1 MSAPDVVVGVD
12 VGTGSARALAVSR
25 DGHVVARS
33 SAPFAGRASWPPGQA
48 DPQAWRAALDDALTS
63 LGVVP
68 AALAIGSQSPT
79 TVPLDGRFALTVRHP
94 AGITLS
100 PHEQHL
106 AQRDVLAS
114 NSAHEGGGG
123 GDVCQLWD
131 WLLRSLGADAVQTRW
146 PGDPPLDGY
155 GALRRTGEVVGRA
168 SGAWGVPAGTPLVG
182 GAQDAYLAFWAGGTD
197 EPGRAVDPG
206 GRTGGL
212 AVAVDAGS
220 RPDGMYALASAAP
233 GVDVVGG
240 PVAAHGLMLEWLS
253 SLTGVDEAALL
264 SLAADVPPGA
274 GGVLV
279 LPYLEGER
287 APRWN
292 RDLRAEIVGLGSEH
306 TRAHLARA
314 VLEGAA
320 YGLRQIADSLRDAGV
335 AVDVVVCGGAPARSR
350 LWCEIKASVLG
361 VPVEMP
367 SEPDLAAYGAALAA
381 GAGAEWWPAPGSAS
395 ARTGAWPRPST
406 VTVDPV
412 PDPVYERGYAQF
424 VALGDAAVARLSKE
438 APCPTP
444 TA

>member
-1 MSAPDVVVGVD
+1 MAASDVVVGVD
-12 VGTGSARALAVSR
+12 VGTGSARALAVAR
-25 DGHVVARS
+25 DGRVVARA

-48 DPQAWRAALDDALTS
+48 VPNAWRAALDEARMS
-63 LGVVP
+63 LGVAP

-106 AQRDVLAS
+106 AQRDVLATR
-114 NSAHEGGGG
+114 
-123 GDVCQLWD
+123 DVCQLWD

-146 PGDPPLDGY
+146 PGDPSLDGY
-155 GALRRTGEVVGRA
+155 GTLRRTGEVVGSA
-168 SGAWGVPAGTPLVG
+168 SGEWGVPAGTPLVG

-220 RPDGMYALASAAP
+220 RPDGMYALVSAAP

-253 SLTGVDEAALL
+253 SLTGLDEGSLL
-264 SLAADVPPGA
+264 SLAAEVPPGA
-274 GGVLV
+274 GGVVV

-306 TRAHLARA
+306 TRAHVARA
-314 VLEGAA
+314 ALEGAA
-320 YGLRQIADSLRDAGV
+320 YGLRHIADSLRDAGV
-335 AVDVVVCGGAPARSR
+335 AIDVVVCGGAPARSR

-361 VPVEMP
+361 VPVEVP

-381 GAGAEWWPAPGSAS
+381 GAGIGWWPRPGSPS

-406 VTVDPV
+406 TIVDPV
-412 PDPVYERGYAQF
+412 ADAAYERGYSQF

-438 APCPTP
+438 PPCPTP

>member
-1 MSAPDVVVGVD
+1 MSARDVVVGVD
-12 VGTGSARALAVSR
+12 VGTGSARALAVAR
-25 DGHVVARS
+25 DGRVVARS

-48 DPQAWRAALDDALTS
+48 DPQGWRAALDDALSS

-106 AQRDVLAS
+106 AQRDVL
-114 NSAHEGGGG
+114 G

-146 PGDPPLDGY
+146 PGDPSLDGY
-155 GALRRTGEVVGRA
+155 GALRRTGEVVGSA
-168 SGAWGVPAGTPLVG
+168 SGVWGVPARTPLVG

-220 RPDGMYALASAAP
+220 RPDGMYALVSAAP

-253 SLTGVDEAALL
+253 SLTGVDESSLL

-274 GGVLV
+274 GGVVV
-279 LPYLEGER
+279 LPCLEGER

-306 TRAHLARA
+306 TRAHVTRA

-320 YGLRQIADSLRDAGV
+320 YGLRQIADELRAAGV
-335 AVDVVVCGGAPARSR
+335 AIDVVVCGGSPAHSR
-350 LWCEIKASVLG
+350 LWCEVKASVLG
-361 VPVEMP
+361 VPVEVP

-381 GAGAEWWPAPGSAS
+381 GAGIGWWPPPGSPS
-395 ARTGAWPRPST
+395 ARTGAWPRPSMT
-406 VTVDPV
+406 IVDPV
-412 PDPVYERGYAQF
+412 PDPAYERGYAQF
-424 VALGDAAVARLSKE
+424 VSLGDAAVARLSKE
-438 APCPTP
+438 PPCPTP

>member
-1 MSAPDVVVGVD
+1 MTEPDVVVGVD
-12 VGTGSARALAVSR
+12 IGTGSARALAVAR
-25 DGHVVARS
+25 DGRVVARS

-48 DPQAWRAALDDALTS
+48 DPQAWRAALDDALAS

-94 AGITLS
+94 AGITRS

-106 AQRDVLAS
+106 AQRDVL
-114 NSAHEGGGG
+114 GGE
-123 GDVCQLWD
+123 VCQLWD
-131 WLLRSLGADAVQTRW
+131 WLLRSLGAGAVQTRW
-146 PGDPPLDGY
+146 PGDPPLEGY
-155 GALRRTGEVVGRA
+155 GSLHRTGEVVASA

-220 RPDGMYALASAAP
+220 RPEGMYALVSAAP

-253 SLTGVDEAALL
+253 SLTGVDESALL
-264 SLAADVPPGA
+264 SLAAEVPPGA
-274 GGVLV
+274 GGVVV

-292 RDLRAEIVGLGSEH
+292 RELRAEIVGLGSEH
-306 TRAHLARA
+306 TRAHVARA

-335 AVDVVVCGGAPARSR
+335 AIDVVVCGGAPARSR
-350 LWCEIKASVLG
+350 LWCEVKASVLG
-361 VPVEMP
+361 VPGEIP

-381 GAGAEWWPAPGSAS
+381 GAGVEWWPAPGSPS
-395 ARTGAWPRPST
+395 ARTGAWPRPSMT
-406 VTVDPV
+406 VVDPV
-412 PDPVYERGYAQF
+412 PDAVYERGYAQF